1 MPSLYIFTELVLI
14 PCMQAPGAARWQSVK
29 HLIHPPAS
37 QSLATFVRSLQLKP
51 VGLASL
57 GDVEI
62 DEQVLMTI
70 VRNYETPCR
79 HQCRGDEKVIQP
91 AIHSILDCAA
101 LSAANPIGRAFTVLA
116 EPMVFKHEGR
126 QLADEAVFYDCSEN
140 GDVVGLTLRQQD
152 VVRILVK
159 GKGQKTFPY
168 QFATMS

>member
-1 MPSLYIFTELVLI
+1 MHHNYLLSIDNEYLVMPSLYIFTELVLI

-37 QSLATFVRSLQLKP
+37 QSLTAFVRSLQLKP

-70 VRNYETPCR
+70 VRNYEAPCR
-79 HQCRGDEKVIQP
+79 HQCRGDEKGIQP

-101 LSAANPIGRAFTVLA
+101 LSAANQIGRAFTVLA

-126 QLADEAVFYDCSEN
+126 QLADEAVFDDCSE
-140 GDVVGLTLRQQD
+140 
-152 VVRILVK
+152 K
-159 GKGQKTFPY
+159 W
-168 QFATMS
+168 